1 MNPTETK
8 QLGIEFERRLNSIDS
23 RTMIDDKPDTDTIYA
38 YLNRAQDRL
47 FKALFLATD
56 QMQTGSK
63 LVSRSEHIL
72 STLLHSVTVI
82 YSDPVDLTS
91 IRGIDVDKAY
101 KIDRVAYKASS
112 TYNWTSGGELKE
124 ISGVEIKQ
132 SDVAQFTKDAYD
144 QHRIIRTPMY
154 WIDYNSKLIHTIKDD
169 YSNFSNIIVWYYKKP
184 NEFTILGNNPQ
195 NCELPIECF
204 DELVTEAVQMYVQ
217 EKYKVS
223 LAEQQQKQQKQQND
237 NNQAEEQ

>member
-1 MNPTETK
+1 MNPIETK

-72 STLLHSVTVI
+72 SALLDSI
-82 YSDPVDLTS
+82 DPAYSDSVNLNA
-91 IRGIDVDKAY
+91 IAGFEADKAY
-101 KIDRVAYKASS
+101 KIDRVVYKASS

-124 ISGVEIKQ
+124 ISGV
-132 SDVAQFTKDAYD
+132 
-144 QHRIIRTPMY
+144 
-154 WIDYNSKLIHTIKDD
+154 
-169 YSNFSNIIVWYYKKP
+169 
-184 NEFTILGNNPQ
+184 
-195 NCELPIECF
+195 
-204 DELVTEAVQMYVQ
+204 
-217 EKYKVS
+217 
-223 LAEQQQKQQKQQND
+223 
-237 NNQAEEQ
+237 

>member
-1 MNPTETK
+1 MNPIETK

-72 STLLHSVTVI
+72 SALLDSI
-82 YSDPVDLTS
+82 DPAYSDSVNLNA
-91 IRGIDVDKAY
+91 IAGFEADKAY
-101 KIDRVAYKASS
+101 KIDRVVYKASS

-154 WIDYNSKLIHTIKDD
+154 WIDYNSKSIHTIKDD
-169 YSNFSNIIVWYYKKP
+169 YSNFSKIIIWYYKKP

-223 LAEQQQKQQKQQND
+223 LTEQQQKQQKQQND